1 MSKATI
7 IPAKVTRH
15 YNRFRQ
21 MPTSSDP
28 DKKID
33 VLTTRYSSG
42 IGKRPA
48 KGPRGGKAFQE
59 FNRMTYYDQASGTFF
74 RAINLPVGDSWVNAL
89 SPITGHITDCHIRQS
104 EEEGIPPVTI
114 YCQYGKPTRAQ
125 IMFTEEII
133 WEEGEPIEA
142 LAFYLGLDKKKR
154 KSPRR

>member
-1 MSKATI
+1 MSKPTI
-7 IPAKVTRH
+7 IPPKISKH

-28 DKKID
+28 DKTID

-104 EEEGIPPVTI
+104 KEEGIPPVQI
-114 YCQYGKPTRAQ
+114 FCKCGKPTRVQ
-125 IMFTEEII
+125 IISSEEII

-154 KSPRR
+154 KSPRK

>member
-1 MSKATI
+1 MSKPTI
-7 IPAKVTRH
+7 IPPKVSKH

-28 DKKID
+28 DKTID

-104 EEEGIPPVTI
+104 EEEGIPPVQI
-114 YCQYGKPTRAQ
+114 FCKCGKPTRVQ
-125 IMFTEEII
+125 IISSEEII

-154 KSPRR
+154 RSPRK